1 MKLDCFSELKAR
13 QRSERDTYSDNLGL
27 RVHRALSWLN
37 KAETCAGDDD
47 AQFIFLWIA
56 FNAAYANDVD
66 KAHRSAEHK
75 TLDHFISKLCRL
87 DAKGHLANIVWQEFA
102 GAIRVLLDNKYVF
115 QPFWDYQNGYI
126 TEDQC
131 KHRFKSAKCHANEA
145 LGQENTQSVLVI
157 IFNRIYTLR
166 NQLLHGGAT
175 YASAVNRDQMRDC
188 CHLMAKLVPAVINIM
203 MDNPRTLW
211 GDAYYAVV
219 D

>member
-1 MKLDCFSELKAR
+1 LDCFSELKAR
-13 QRSERDTYSDNLGL
+13 QRSDRDTYSDNLGL

-37 KAETCAGDDD
+37 KAETCEGDDD

-66 KAHRSAEHK
+66 KAYRTAEHK
-75 TLDHFISKLCRL
+75 TLDHFIAKLCQL
-87 DAKGHLANIVWQEFA
+87 DEKGRLANIVWQEFA

-115 QPFWDYQNGYI
+115 QPFWDYKNGYA

-131 KHRFKSAKCHANEA
+131 KSRFKKAKRHANRA
-145 LGQENTQSVLVI
+145 LGKENTQSVLVI
-157 IFNRIYTLR
+157 IFDRIYTLR

-175 YASAVNRDQMRDC
+175 YASKVNRDQMRDC
-188 CHLMAKLVPAVINIM
+188 CHLMAKLVPAVIEIM
-203 MDNPRTLW
+203 MDNPHTLW